1 MSNLDTKEVKKLSR
15 KNSAIK
21 AFEDIEFLNSDACRA
36 IRLQAEYLKPE
47 VSMWKFGVESTIV
60 VFGSARTLPP
70 DVAEKQL
77 KKAETELEK
86 NPQDEELQRQVRLA
100 KTQVEESKYYQMA
113 REFAGIVTTYDQ
125 NTTDGFQFVVCTGGG
140 GGIMEAGNRGSA
152 DMGGIS
158 VGLNISLP
166 FEQHANPYITEGLNF
181 NLHYFSI
188 RKMHFMKRAKA
199 LGCFP
204 GGFGTMDELFEAL
217 TLVQTGIIKPIPILL
232 FGREYWEKIINWD
245 TFLERGYICE
255 KDLKL
260 FKYCESAWEGWNQI
274 KQFYKI

>member
-1 MSNLDTKEVKKLSR
+1 
-15 KNSAIK
+15 
-21 AFEDIEFLNSDACRA
+21 
-36 IRLQAEYLKPE
+36 
-47 VSMWKFGVESTIV
+47 
-60 VFGSARTLPP
+60 
-70 DVAEKQL
+70 
-77 KKAETELEK
+77 
-86 NPQDEELQRQVRLA
+86 
-100 KTQVEESKYYQMA
+100 
-113 REFAGIVTTYDQ
+113 
-125 NTTDGFQFVVCTGGG
+125 
-140 GGIMEAGNRGSA
+140 
-152 DMGGIS
+152 
-158 VGLNISLP
+158 
-166 FEQHANPYITEGLNF
+166 
-181 NLHYFSI
+181 
-188 RKMHFMKRAKA
+188 MKRAKA

>member
-1 MSNLDTKEVKKLSR
+1 MSNLDPKEVKTLSR

-47 VSMWKFGVESTIV
+47 VTMLKFGVESTIV

-86 NPQDEELQRQVRLA
+86 NPEDEELQRQVRFA
-100 KTQVEESKYYQMA
+100 KTQLEESKYYQIA

-217 TLVQTGIIKPIPILL
+217 TLVQTGIIQPIPILL

-245 TFLERGYICE
+245 IFLERGYICE

-274 KQFYKI
+274 KQFYNI